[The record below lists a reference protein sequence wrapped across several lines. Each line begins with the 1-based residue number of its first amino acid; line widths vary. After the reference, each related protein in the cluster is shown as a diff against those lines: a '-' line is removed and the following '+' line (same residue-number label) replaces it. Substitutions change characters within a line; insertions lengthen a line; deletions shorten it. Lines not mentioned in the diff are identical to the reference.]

1 MAQVVVKICG
11 LTGLEDAICAA
22 EAGAD
27 MLGFIFYPPSPRAIA
42 VSDAQRLVAELRH
55 RIAQPPTLVGVFV
68 NESAQY
74 MSEVL
79 QMVGLDLAQLSG
91 KEPPDTLTAMPRRA
105 YKVLRSKQWQTEQD
119 LWQAHIDGQKSD
131 LHHHPDLLLEA
142 DHDTLYGGTGH
153 RANDALATVLA
164 TKYRLLLA
172 GGLTPDNV
180 TSIVRQIRPW
190 GVDVASGTELSQGKK
205 DHVKIRQFINAV
217 RNA

>member
-11 LTGLEDAICAA
+11 LTVLEDAICAA
-22 EAGAD
+22 QAGAD
-27 MLGFIFYPPSPRAIA
+27 MLGFIFYPPSPRAIT
-42 VSDAQRLVAELRH
+42 VSDAQHLVAELR
-55 RIAQPPTLVGVFV
+55 RRFAQPPTLVGVFV
-68 NESAQY
+68 NERPQY

-79 QMVGLDLAQLSG
+79 QTVGLDLAQLSG
-91 KEPPDTLTAMPRRA
+91 TEPPETLTAMQDRA
-105 YKVLRSKQWQTEQD
+105 YKVLRGKQWQAEQD
-119 LWQAHIDGQKSD
+119 LWQTHIDRQKSH
-131 LHHHPDLLLEA
+131 LLRHPDLLLEA

-180 TSIVRQIRPW
+180 TSIVRQIHPW